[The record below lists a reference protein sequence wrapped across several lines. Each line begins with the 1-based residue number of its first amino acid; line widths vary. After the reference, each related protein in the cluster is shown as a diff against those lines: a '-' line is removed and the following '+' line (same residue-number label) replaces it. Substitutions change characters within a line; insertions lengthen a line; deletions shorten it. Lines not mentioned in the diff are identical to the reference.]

1 MLWSVRRLAVA
12 ANCSVVILADNPA
25 RQKDCVMNTD
35 RCERWGDKLDHPHTH
50 SQKYYFYSKESRG
63 VSVRLH
69 STYFLIWVSKSYYFD
84 LFLKFF

>member
-12 ANCSVVILADNPA
+12 VNCSVVILAYNPA
-25 RQKDCVMNTD
+25 RQKDCVRNTD

-63 VSVRLH
+63 VSD

-84 LFLKFF
+84 LFIFLI